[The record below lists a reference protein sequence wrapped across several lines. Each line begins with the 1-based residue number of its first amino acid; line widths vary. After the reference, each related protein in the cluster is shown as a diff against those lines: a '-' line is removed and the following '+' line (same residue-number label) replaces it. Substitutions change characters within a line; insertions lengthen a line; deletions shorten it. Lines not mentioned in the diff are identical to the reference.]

1 MTFLET
7 DGLTKRFGNLVAVDN
22 VDLRIERGEIHSVI
36 GPNGAGKST
45 LFNLITGLLEP
56 TSGSIRFKGE
66 DITGLKPYEI
76 VAKGISRSFQIA
88 DLFEGLTV
96 EENVR
101 VAAQSLD
108 ANRDALWRRADTLET
123 PARATAEILE
133 VIELSDVAET
143 RADAL
148 SHGDRRKLEIG
159 LTIATQPE
167 LFLLDEPTAGMGK
180 EESIQTVRMIR
191 RVADER
197 DITPVLI
204 EHDLEIVMG
213 ISDSITVLNEGAI
226 IATGS
231 SSEIQANEEVQHA
244 YLGTEVQ

>member
-1 MTFLET
+1 MTLLET

-45 LFNLITGLLEP
+45 LFNLITGLLAP

-123 PARATAEILE
+123 PARATAEILD
-133 VIELSDVAET
+133 VIELSDVVET

-213 ISDSITVLNEGAI
+213 ISDYITVLNEGAI